1 MYFGETKKQ
10 AKIDLINQ
18 ASEEEVAEMK
28 KELKRIKLIKQEFWD
43 EINSEVKSIL
53 PQAPI
58 RSASSGSS
66 QFLG

>member
-18 ASEEEVAEMK
+18 AYEEEVAEMK

-43 EINSEVKSIL
+43 EINSEVK
-53 PQAPI
+53 
-58 RSASSGSS
+58 
-66 QFLG
+66 